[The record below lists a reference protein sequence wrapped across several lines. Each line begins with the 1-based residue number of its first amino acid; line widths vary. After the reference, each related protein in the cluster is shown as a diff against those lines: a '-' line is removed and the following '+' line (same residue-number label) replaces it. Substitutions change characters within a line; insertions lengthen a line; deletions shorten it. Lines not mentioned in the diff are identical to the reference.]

1 MASQNHGG
9 HNDGGVWCSLT
20 KKLID
25 SKIEIEFVDV
35 VYKRDNIE
43 VF

>member
-1 MASQNHGG
+1 MASQNHAG
-9 HNDGGVWCSLT
+9 HNNGGVWCSLT

-35 VYKRDNIE
+35 LYKWDDIK
-43 VF
+43 VC